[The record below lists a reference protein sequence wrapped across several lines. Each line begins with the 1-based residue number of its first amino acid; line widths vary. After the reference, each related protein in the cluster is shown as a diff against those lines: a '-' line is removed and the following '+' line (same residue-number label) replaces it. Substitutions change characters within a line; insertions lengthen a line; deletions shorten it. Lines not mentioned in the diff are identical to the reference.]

1 MQINTQSTNINND
14 VINTRTAYILTT
26 NKSSDRTLF
35 SQSVLEKIGFTVVLV
50 QHIPHEDK
58 VLSNKISM
66 QHIYELIINGD
77 DEYAYVFEDDINV
90 LEPIN
95 INEIIE
101 YEKISNMFF
110 YLGACTY
117 GRNWNQ
123 TRKHSCV
130 INNHPVYTMSGY
142 VRGLHAVGFSKNG
155 AKTFLE
161 FSKASNQR
169 YMDMILE
176 EFSLIHPANIIRYDL
191 ESYIRGHRGILFQ
204 DRAKFPTTI

>member
-1 MQINTQSTNINND
+1 MNS
-14 VINTRTAYILTT
+14 RTAYILTT
-26 NKSSDRTLF
+26 NKSSDRTVF
-35 SQSVLEKIGFTVVLV
+35 SQCVLEKIGFSVILV
-50 QHIPHEDK
+50 QHISHEDK

-66 QHIYELIINGD
+66 QYIYELIANGED
-77 DEYAYVFEDDINV
+77 DFAYVFEDDINV

-95 INEIIE
+95 IDEIIQ
-101 YEKISNMFF
+101 YENISNMFF

-117 GRNWNQ
+117 GNNWKQ
-123 TRKHSCV
+123 TTKHNTN

-142 VRGLHAVGFSKNG
+142 VRGLHAIGFSKAG
-155 AKTFLE
+155 ASAFLD
-161 FSKASNQR
+161 FSKASNER

-176 EFSLIHPANIIRYDL
+176 QFSLIYPANIIRYDL